1 MAFFDKSFPDAGY
14 RMKVL
19 DLFPPE
25 FKKGYLL
32 YKQNKLPPDEKL
44 IAVEP
49 KKGGHWYLLDPGCA
63 FSFSIFGTNQLPLF
77 INAIPEIIDLGVAQG
92 ID

>member
-1 MAFFDKSFPDAGY
+1 MHFFDKSFPDIGY
-14 RMKVL
+14 RLKML

-32 YKQNKLPPDEKL
+32 YKQGKLPSDDPFD
-44 IAVEP
+44 P
-49 KKGGHWYLLDPGCA
+49 QQKGGHWYLLDPNCA
-63 FSFSIFGTNQLPLF
+63 FKFSLFGTRDLPLF

-92 ID
+92 VD